1 MSKPTF
7 LIESLSAGYRNHTAL
22 NSINLT
28 ICEKEFVS
36 IIGPNGAGK
45 STLLKVISGSI
56 SPSSGAVI
64 FNDSNLNKY
73 SKREL
78 ASKMSVVVPI
88 TGELPD
94 FSVKMFLSFGRFP
107 FKRLLSQDKM
117 EESIIEEV
125 ADLCGIVHLLN
136 RSIKELSAGEF
147 QLVKIARAL
156 VQNKDVLLLD
166 EPVTNLDYKHV
177 IQIMDIIFELNQ
189 TGSTIIAAFH
199 DVNIAA
205 EYSSRIIA
213 LKNGSIYFDESPHN
227 AISRDKLSGLYDSEF
242 LCKPNPVTG
251 RPSAYPVSRLLK

>member
-1 MSKPTF
+1 MSNPIF
-7 LIESLSAGYRNHTAL
+7 LLESLSAGYKNHTAL
-22 NSINLT
+22 NSINLS

-45 STLLKVISGSI
+45 STLLKVISGAI
-56 SPSSGAVI
+56 APSKGTVV
-64 FNDSNLNKY
+64 FNGNSLNKY

-88 TGELPD
+88 TGEIPD

-107 FKRLLSQDKM
+107 FRRLLVSDKM
-117 EESIIEEV
+117 EESIV
-125 ADLCGIVHLLN
+125 AEISELCGIEYLLR

-166 EPVTNLDYKHV
+166 EPIENLDYRHV
-177 IQIMDIIFELNQ
+177 IQIMDIIFSLNR
-189 TGSTIIAAFH
+189 TGSTIIATFH

-205 EYSSRIIA
+205 EYSTRIIA
-213 LKNGSIYFDESPHN
+213 LKNGAIYFDESPHN
-227 AISRDKLSGLYDSEF
+227 AISEDKLSGLYDSKF
-242 LCKPNPVTG
+242 LCKANPVTG
-251 RPSAYPVSRLLK
+251 RPSAYPVPRLFN